1 MESRTPALPSAIFD
15 LPFSLIRGNSQ
26 RVSEAD
32 SPKRVAWLPLTPPGV
47 AAFAGASLG
56 RLLLVQFFFA
66 LLAASAVVWFL
77 QTAWFPVVDAA
88 IHRLPPQGEIRDG
101 KMNWPA
107 ASPEPLAEEKFL
119 AFSVDL
125 EHAGQL
131 RSPAQVQVEF
141 GRDNVYLFSLLGY
154 QRLNYPRDWIIAF
167 NRTELEPKWGAW
179 RPPILWLT
187 FGAVVAGLMTS
198 WTLLATLYFLPARLT
213 GFFANRNLDFC
224 ASWKLAG
231 AALLPGALLLTAA
244 VFLYGSG
251 AFDLVQLAAAFAAHL
266 AIGWIYLFAAPLCA
280 PKLEAGGLAK
290 GNPFVPPPQPGEP
303 AETKKNE
310 AGRPPPIP

>member
-1 MESRTPALPSAIFD
+1 
-15 LPFSLIRGNSQ
+15 
-26 RVSEAD
+26 VSEAD

-56 RLLLVQFFFA
+56 RLLCVQLVFA

-77 QTAWFPVVDAA
+77 TTAWFPVVDAA
-88 IHRLPPQGEIRDG
+88 IRQLPAQGEIHDG
-101 KMNWPA
+101 QLNWPA
-107 ASPEPLAEEKFL
+107 DSPELLAGGSFL

-125 EHAGQL
+125 EHAG
-131 RSPAQVQVEF
+131 RSRAPAHVQVEF
-141 GRDNVYLFSLLGY
+141 GRHDLYLFSLLGY
-154 QRLNYPRDWIIAF
+154 QQLNYPRDWIIAF

-187 FGAVVAGLMTS
+187 FGAVIAGLMAS
-198 WTLLATLYFLPARLT
+198 WAALATLYFLPVWLA
-213 GFFANRNLDFC
+213 GFFANRRLDFR
-224 ASWKLAG
+224 ASWQLAG

-280 PKLEAGGLAK
+280 PKLAAVAVAK
-290 GNPFVPPPQPGEP
+290 GNPFVPPPP
-303 AETKKNE
+303 NS
-310 AGRPPPIP
+310 